1 MLILKSKAICRKTE
15 FPLLQYQM
23 LLDNMFNQMVE
34 PESLMLNRQ
43 ALAAQAVKWVYREM
57 YLHSRKEISSVE
69 TYRIWYMTLSI
80 DCYA

>member
-34 PESLMLNRQ
+34 PESLMLKGTLPRSFGT
-43 ALAAQAVKWVYREM
+43 RI
-57 YLHSRKEISSVE
+57 SRLYTRTTDVI
-69 TYRIWYMTLSI
+69 M
-80 DCYA
+80 